1 MKPVQAFLQKAS
13 GILIN
18 RISDGP
24 WRSKSVLAAL
34 AVVVAGLG
42 IWVSEIKN
50 GPTQSEAGSTVAPAP
65 AVTPPATGHW
75 NWSKPF
81 PFYVPMGVSYAAGF
95 CIGWVFRRLIR
106 IILAFTAL
114 VITLLALGK
123 FAGCDV
129 TPAQERVKHTSNW
142 VQQEATTAKDYL
154 QHLLPSVGAGGVGT
168 FLGFRRRGKAAAARP
183 ADSPTANPPGPD

>member
-1 MKPVQAFLQKAS
+1 VKAFLQKAS

-18 RISDGP
+18 RISEGP

-34 AVVVAGLG
+34 AAVVLGLG
-42 IWVSEIKN
+42 FWVADIKN
-50 GPTQSEAGSTVAPAP
+50 GPPQSEVSSTVANAP
-65 AVTPPATGHW
+65 AVTPPAHGHW

-81 PFYVPMGVSYAAGF
+81 PFYVPMGASYVAGF

-106 IILAFTAL
+106 ILLAFTAL

-168 FLGFRRRGKAAAARP
+168 FLGFRRRGKAAASRP
-183 ADSPTANPPGPD
+183 ADSPTANPPGRG